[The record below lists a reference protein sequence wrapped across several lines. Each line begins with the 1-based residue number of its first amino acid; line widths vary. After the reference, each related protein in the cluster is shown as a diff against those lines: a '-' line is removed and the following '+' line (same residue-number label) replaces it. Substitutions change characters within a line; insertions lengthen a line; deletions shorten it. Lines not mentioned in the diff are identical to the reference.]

1 MLVLMVCAL
10 FCPSRTEACS
20 VVVSFCCPTNTFTY
34 KKKKNKTQ
42 KANKQNKTHKKKWN
56 PQPAMKTQTS
66 SISTFEESIL

>member
-34 KKKKNKTQ
+34 KKKT
-42 KANKQNKTHKKKWN
+42 KQNTKSKQTKQNTQKKWN